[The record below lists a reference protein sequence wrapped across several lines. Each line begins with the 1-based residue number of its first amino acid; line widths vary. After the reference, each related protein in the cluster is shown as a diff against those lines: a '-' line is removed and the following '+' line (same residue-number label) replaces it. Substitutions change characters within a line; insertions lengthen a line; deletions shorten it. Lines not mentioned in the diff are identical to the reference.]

1 MRRKVFPYGENS
13 PSNFLIFQDGLPC
26 RWASIMVGRRVQG
39 FSISRFLMSTSSHV
53 GATWVPWVP
62 FIGFIRLGSVPFVG
76 FVHIE
81 VRLTEVCFLWIRLL
95 MKMCSSIMSCRQPNK
110 TIYYIARWTC
120 QAKQLDIW
128 FVHLCFVSSAFYV

>member
-13 PSNFLIFQDGLPC
+13 PSNFLIFQDVFLVDEPQLWLDVGCKAFPYQDSW
-26 RWASIMVGRRVQG
+26 WA
-39 FSISRFLMSTSSHV
+39 LL
-53 GATWVPWVP
+53 ATWVPWVP
-62 FIGFIRLGSVPFVG
+62 FIGFIRLGSVSFVG

-81 VRLTEVCFLWIRLL
+81 VHLTEVCFLWIRLL

-110 TIYYIARWTC
+110 TIYYIARWAC